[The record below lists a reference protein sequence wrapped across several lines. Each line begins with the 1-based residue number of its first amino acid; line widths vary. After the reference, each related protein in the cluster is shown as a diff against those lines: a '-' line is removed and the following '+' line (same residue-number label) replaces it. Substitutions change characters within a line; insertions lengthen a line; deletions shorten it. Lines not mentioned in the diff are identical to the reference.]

1 MAISRSDWEKLTE
14 LWDISEIA
22 STVSRILAS
31 LYMLK
36 MGVHK
41 TKISTKLLREIEKCR
56 KLLNKII
63 EDLEL
68 HAYDKA
74 PETILVTLLINAYGH
89 IDTEKIRD
97 NLLSADQGLSKL
109 EKTIRQKTINE
120 KVLKDKDI
128 LQLENI
134 LRKLSDALTSK
145 AAQIASEIYAF

>member
-41 TKISTKLLREIEKCR
+41 PEISTKLLLEIEKCR
-56 KLLNKII
+56 KLLRKII

-68 HAYDKA
+68 HAHDKA
-74 PETILVTLLINAYGH
+74 PETILVTLLINAYGQ
-89 IDTEKIRD
+89 IDTRKIEN
-97 NLLSADQGLSKL
+97 NLLSANQGLSKL
-109 EKTIRQKTINE
+109 EKIIKQKTINE
-120 KVLKDKDI
+120 DRLKDKDI
-128 LQLENI
+128 LQLENM
-134 LRKLSDALTSK
+134 LRKLSDALNSK
-145 AAQIASEIYAF
+145 AAQIASEIYAV